1 MPLIKFMR
9 NVVAG
14 FKLVLYSGQIV
25 NNCVTDRPDLPGS
38 AAQLK
43 VLMDLYTVLNTKIA
57 CEELD
62 LSAYGITSGQAI
74 RINNVVIIT
83 FWHNTAVP
91 TGKAMNAVAL
101 PDDFKPTTNKVGTAV
116 YMDSSSA
123 VALGTSIVKPDGYIY
138 LDSAITRVRVEA
150 TIAYTIK

>member
-1 MPLIKFMR
+1 M
-9 NVVAG
+9 VA
-14 FKLVLYSGQIV
+14 FLSILVLNTLRKMYKTEFCL
-25 NNCVTDRPDLPGS
+25 NNHTNGR
-38 AAQLK
+38 
-43 VLMDLYTVLNTKIA
+43 NTKIA
-57 CEELD
+57 CVELD
-62 LSAYGITSGQAI
+62 LSAYGITSGQAV

-150 TIAYTIK
+150 TIAYTVK

>member
-1 MPLIKFMR
+1 MIGSL
-9 NVVAG
+9 AA
-14 FKLVLYSGQIV
+14 
-25 NNCVTDRPDLPGS
+25 PDCF
-38 AAQLK
+38 
-43 VLMDLYTVLNTKIA
+43 TVRNTKIA
-57 CEELD
+57 CVELD
-62 LSAYGITSGQAI
+62 LSAYGITSGQAV

-150 TIAYTIK
+150 TIAYTVK

>member
-1 MPLIKFMR
+1 MYPCIAVEHSYNCM
-9 NVVAG
+9 
-14 FKLVLYSGQIV
+14 VLLCSLFFWPSGH
-25 NNCVTDRPDLPGS
+25 
-38 AAQLK
+38 
-43 VLMDLYTVLNTKIA
+43 YTKIA
-57 CEELD
+57 CVELD
-62 LSAYGITSGQAI
+62 LSAYGITSGQAV

-101 PDDFKPTTNKVGTAV
+101 PDAFKPTTNKVGTAV

-150 TIAYTIK
+150 TIAYTVK